1 MAELKIIDLL
11 GARARI
17 LRCSGQ
23 EATTEAVILP
33 PEVAI
38 HSTIL
43 LPAARGDCFT
53 VGESTDT
60 HRRGRALSWP
70 MEAQSPPG
78 GVIANGNGRVYA
90 EAVLRSFAADRLG
103 DRTFTWKPDG
113 VTESSVSADV
123 LLGDSLKGELT
134 HESEVGLVVPDGL
147 KEEERQAVIDAC
159 SPHGKVWLIPRTMAA
174 AIAWCRS
181 KAAAPLLIGKSDENV
196 PIGHIILVEAG
207 FGPWAVTAV
216 PIFRVTKGRKNWLVP
231 KREARFRKV
240 VEGLTGWGLLARQAT
255 HHQGRSALTRMNDP
269 KWVLDILDGEQA
281 LVDEYVNKPM
291 PPEGVLPRMPGLG
304 GGTVWHVGAQQ
315 LASTVYAL
323 MAEMKSPC
331 LGGEMIG
338 ALAWSKKQGGYLRD
352 QLLSDFDLNRLD
364 VSDTAVSAGAA
375 LAMIGKANGTPTWF
389 ETLEKMSLF
398 YQGVNEMEDPVAK
411 WAALLPGTV
420 MDAGSDYESEKP
432 ILGLHVPVGMNE
444 ITLTLRHEPTDGSP
458 ITYRQ
463 TSIMQTKVC
472 EKDTPI
478 RIDVKAKP
486 GQGFAHVMLKS
497 IDPGYFAGRLDWRH
511 MKECK
516 EPTVTYGYTLTV
528 RLVAHPQLWST
539 AEAELK
545 ILRDVLKGPRR
556 EYLFLDPIR
565 SATNAMN
572 KCVHSVNYK
581 YRPGVA
587 KIEVDDHIYYTPVDV
602 NGKAPT
608 PAGNRLIQEIC
619 DGLVEHILTGWNKDV
634 TKGATRLLAW
644 LYRGCPSEVTE
655 EVFSKVGAWDT
666 GLSMLDLHIIGLTL
680 GDKPA
685 SHIPRY
691 MDIMRAKLPLLPA
704 PNNWLRAF
712 RDIVRL
718 NEHALRDV
726 PNTTLEAIVDALL
739 TTFRRAISEGK
750 RALASNCYLS
760 ILFLLKRRRY
770 SKSFLGKDDVR
781 YRQILDCLD
790 DLEAARYKGKPFL
803 TDSKKTFINS
813 LRRFLAYT
821 ATLSDQQIMGRVEE
835 EPADGDGSDGN

>member
-17 LRCSGQ
+17 ITCAG
-23 EATTEAVILP
+23 EETATEDVTLP
-33 PEVAI
+33 PESAI
-38 HSTIL
+38 HSTML

-103 DRTFTWKPDG
+103 DRSFTWKPDG
-113 VTESSVSADV
+113 FTESTVSADI

-181 KAAAPLLIGKSDENV
+181 KAAAPLLIGKSDENA
-196 PIGHIILVEAG
+196 PIGHIILIEAG
-207 FGPWAVTAV
+207 FGPWAVAAV
-216 PIFRVTKGRKNWLVP
+216 PIYRVTRGNENWLVP

-255 HHQGRSALTRMNDP
+255 HHQGRSALTRMSDP

-281 LVDEYVNKPM
+281 LVDDYIMKPM
-291 PPEGVLPRMPGLG
+291 PSRDVPPSIPGLSPG
-304 GGTVWHVGAQQ
+304 GIWHEGARHLVAEAQSLRS
-315 LASTVYAL
+315 LAATD
-323 MAEMKSPC
+323 C
-331 LGGEMIG
+331 LGGELIG
-338 ALAWSKKQGGYLRD
+338 ALAWAKKNGGYFRDLLRPLFGD
-352 QLLSDFDLNRLD
+352 RQLDISDA
-364 VSDTAVSAGAA
+364 AVSAGAG
-375 LAMIGKANGTPTWF
+375 LAVVGKANGTPTWF

-398 YQGVNEMEDPVAK
+398 YQGENEMGDPVAK

-444 ITLTLRHEPTDGSP
+444 ITLTLRHEPADGSP
-458 ITYRQ
+458 YTYRQ

-472 EKDTPI
+472 EKDTPL

-497 IDPGYFAGRLDWRH
+497 IDPGYFSGRLDWRH
-511 MKECK
+511 MKECT
-516 EPTVTYGYTLTV
+516 EPTVSYGYTLTV
-528 RLVAHPQLWST
+528 KLVAHPQLWST

-565 SATNAMN
+565 AATNAMN

-602 NGKAPT
+602 NGRAPT
-608 PAGNRLIQEIC
+608 PAGNRLIMEIS
-619 DGLVEHILTGWNKDV
+619 DGLVEHIEAGWNKDV
-634 TKGATRLLAW
+634 TKGALRLLAW
-644 LYRGCPSEVTE
+644 LYRGCPSEVTS
-655 EVFSKVGAWDT
+655 EVFAKVQARDT
-666 GLSMLDLHIIGLTL
+666 DLAMLDLHIIGLTM
-680 GDKPA
+680 GDQ
-685 SHIPRY
+685 SVSLIPRY
-691 MDIMRAKLPLLPA
+691 MEIMREKLPLLAA

-739 TTFRRAISEGK
+739 PRFRSAISLGK
-750 RALASNCYLS
+750 RAVASNCYLS

-770 SKSFLGKDDVR
+770 SKSFLGKDDPR
-781 YRQILDCLD
+781 YHQILDCLD

-803 TDSKKTFINS
+803 TPAKRSFIDS
-813 LRRFLAYT
+813 LRRFLAHN
-821 ATLSDQQIMGRVEE
+821 ATLEDQHVGGNVQE

>member
-1 MAELKIIDLL
+1 MVNLKIIDLL
-11 GARARI
+11 GSRARI
-17 LRCSGQ
+17 IHCTGREKETGD
-23 EATTEAVILP
+23 VIFP
-33 PEVAI
+33 PKASI
-38 HSTIL
+38 HSTML

-53 VGESTDT
+53 VGESTDS

-78 GVIANGNGRVYA
+78 GVISNGNGRVYA
-90 EAVLRSFAADRLG
+90 EAVLRSFATDRLG

-123 LLGDSLKGELT
+123 LLGDSLKGELS

-147 KEEERQAVIDAC
+147 KENERQAVLDAC
-159 SPHGKVWLIPRTMAA
+159 TPHGKVWLIPRTMAA

-181 KAAAPLLIGKSDENV
+181 KGAQSHLEGEADDEK
-196 PIGHIILVEAG
+196 PIGHILLVEAG

-216 PIFRVTKGRKNWLVP
+216 PIFRVTRAKKNWLVP

-240 VEGLTGWGLLARQAT
+240 VEGLTGWGLLARQAAN
-255 HHQGRSALTRMNDP
+255 HQGRPALARLNDP
-269 KWVLDILDGEQA
+269 KWVLDLLDGEQA
-281 LVDEYVNKPM
+281 FVDQYINKSM
-291 PPEGVLPRMPGLG
+291 PTVSVLPRMPGLG
-304 GGTVWHVGAQQ
+304 GGTVWLEGFQQ
-315 LASTVYAL
+315 LALAVRAL
-323 MAEMKSPC
+323 KAEVVTKC
-331 LGGEMIG
+331 LGGEMVG
-338 ALAWSKKQGGYLRD
+338 ALAWAKTQDGFFRD
-352 QLLSDFDLNRLD
+352 QLRPLFGDRQLDISD
-364 VSDTAVSAGAA
+364 SAVSAGAG
-375 LAMIGKANGTPTWF
+375 LAVVGKNNGTPTWF

-398 YQGVNEMEDPVAK
+398 YQGENEMGDPVVK

-420 MDAGSDYESEKP
+420 MDAGSDFESERP

-458 ITYRQ
+458 VTYRQ

-497 IDPGYFAGRLDWRH
+497 IDPGYFAGRLDWLN

-516 EPTVTYGYTLTV
+516 QPTITYGYTLTV
-528 RLVAHPQLWST
+528 KLVAHPQLWST
-539 AEAELK
+539 AEVELK
-545 ILRDVLKGPRR
+545 VLRDVLKGSRR
-556 EYLFLDPIR
+556 DYLYLDAIR

-581 YRPGVA
+581 YRKDDA

-608 PAGNRLIQEIC
+608 LAGNRLLKEVK
-619 DGLVEHILTGWNKDV
+619 DSLVEHVLMGWNKAV
-634 TKGATRLLAW
+634 TKSGARLLAW
-644 LYRGCPSEVTE
+644 LYRGCPSEVTS
-655 EVFSKVGAWDT
+655 EVHAKVRALDT
-666 GLSMLDLHIIGLTL
+666 DLAMLDLHIIGLTM
-680 GDKPA
+680 GDQSA
-685 SHIPRY
+685 SFIPRY

-726 PNTTLEAIVDALL
+726 PNSTLEAIVDALL
-739 TTFRRAISEGK
+739 PRFRSSISLGK
-750 RALASNCYLS
+750 RAVASNCYLS

-770 SKSFLGKDDVR
+770 SKSFLGKDDPR
-781 YRQILDCLD
+781 YHEILDCLD
-790 DLEAARYKGKPFL
+790 ELEAARYKGKPFL
-803 TDSKKTFINS
+803 TPAKKTFIYS
-813 LRRFLAYT
+813 LRRFLAYM
-821 ATLSDQQIMGRVEE
+821 ATIFDQQITGNVEE
-835 EPADGDGSDGN
+835 EPSEGDGN